1 MGKQEKSCGA
11 AIFREDGGR
20 RLYLVL
26 HYGEGHWDLPKGHV
40 ETGEG
45 EEETARREI
54 FEETGICELEFFSG
68 FRHTISYCFVR
79 RGERIPKEVVFF
91 LAKTAQKSVT
101 LSDEHV
107 GYLWLPFRLAC
118 AKMSFKN
125 ACEVLEKSENFLS
138 EQQKRGTAPAGKI

>member
-1 MGKQEKSCGA
+1 MERQEKSCGA
-11 AIFREDGGR
+11 AVFREEGGR

-40 ETGEG
+40 ETGEQ

-54 FEETGICELEFFSG
+54 FEETGISELEFLQG
-68 FRHTISYCFVR
+68 FRHTISYSFVR
-79 RGERIPKEVVFF
+79 MGEKIPKEVVFF
-91 LAKTAQKSVT
+91 LAKTDQRQVT

-125 ACEVLEKSENFLS
+125 AKEVLEKSEAFLS
-138 EQQKRGTAPAGKI
+138 EKQG